1 MAKEDLETM
10 LDNRRGVR
18 RTRAS
23 TTSQIHVAVADAC
36 SVMRRGLI
44 HTIEAEPQMRVVA
57 SAAHRHD
64 LVQALQQ
71 TLPDV
76 LVIDPVGTGDAPVP
90 LVREIL
96 SLFPRLKIVIFSPF
110 IEFVPELLATGVQAY
125 VAQKEP
131 DDQLLLAIRAAK
143 ARQRF
148 LSPLVQDYIDCHAWP
163 THRARL
169 GPRELLCLMYMAQ
182 GLDNQAICL
191 RMDVELRTVENYVTK
206 IRAKTGCESRAQMIA
221 WYQLAYG
228 DEVGSSAEPC
238 LIRRSKTRFGEMTDV
253 YPGFLVERREHCT
266 EQRT

>member
-1 MAKEDLETM
+1 MQAHS
-10 LDNRRGVR
+10 
-18 RTRAS
+18 TRP
-23 TTSQIHVAVADAC
+23 IRVAIADVC

-44 HTIEAEPQMRVVA
+44 HTIESESQMRVVA

-64 LVQALQQ
+64 LLHALRQS
-71 TLPDV
+71 LPDV
-76 LVIDPVGTGDAPVP
+76 LVIDPVGTGHAPVP

-96 SLFPRLKIVIFSPF
+96 DLFPRLTIVVFSLF

-206 IRAKTGCESRAQMIA
+206 IRAKTGCESRPQMVA

-228 DEVGSSAEPC
+228 SGAQSNAELC
-238 LIRRSKTRFGEMTDV
+238 LIRRSKTGIREIADV
-253 YPGFLVERREHCT
+253 YPGFLVERWERST